1 MRYTKPRRK
10 VYKKKPIIRKAIK
23 QANDKIFKKK
33 VQNVMSKTV
42 EIKKANYSQN
52 NFAITAVPSGN
63 FGNTIKIL
71 NPSNTTGGLYFV
83 AQGSGQ
89 GNRQA
94 NVINTK
100 KLTFGGVIHIN
111 TFWDGTG
118 NYNMCPL
125 YVAMYIVK
133 LKPGLADTVANL
145 NNVIGTTFFQ
155 AGNGSVG
162 FDGTLRDLVKEPNN
176 NAITVLMKKVVKVGV
191 SNVLSAF
198 AVNTPNN
205 ANQQYADSTV
215 GISKMFKINATKYI
229 PKKIYFNDSDNAPNT
244 RNTYFFWVPLRV
256 DGGLIQ
262 TSGGLATGTVPAY
275 VDFSI
280 DYSFTDI

>member
-1 MRYTKPRRK
+1 MKYTKPRRK
-10 VYKKKPIIRKAIK
+10 VYKKKPLVKKAIRQVK
-23 QANDKIFKKK
+23 EQIFTKK
-33 VQNVMSKTV
+33 VQKAISKTV
-42 EIKKANYSQN
+42 ELKKANYSVN
-52 NFAITAVPSGN
+52 NFALTSVSSGS
-63 FGNTIKIL
+63 FSNTVKIL
-71 NPSNTTGGLYFV
+71 NPSSTTGALYFI
-83 AQGSGQ
+83 AQGNGQ

-94 NVINTK
+94 NVINTRR
-100 KLTFGGVIHIN
+100 LTIGGVIHIN
-111 TFWDGTG
+111 TTWDGTA

-125 YVAMYIVK
+125 YVALYIVK

-155 AGNGSVG
+155 AGNVSVG
-162 FDGTLRDLVKEPNN
+162 FDGTLRDLVREPNN
-176 NAITVLMKKVVKVGV
+176 NAVTVLMKKVVKVGTATV
-191 SNVLSAF
+191 PSAF
-198 AVNTPNN
+198 AVNSGNN
-205 ANQQYADSTV
+205 SNQQFGDSTV

-229 PKKIYFNDSDNAPNT
+229 PKRIYFNDTDNAPNT